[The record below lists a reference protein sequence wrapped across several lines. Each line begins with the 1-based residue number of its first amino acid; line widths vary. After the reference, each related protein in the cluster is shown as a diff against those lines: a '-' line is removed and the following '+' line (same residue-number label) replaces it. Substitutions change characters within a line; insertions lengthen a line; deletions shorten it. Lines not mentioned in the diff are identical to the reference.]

1 MGAGALSAAR
11 RAGGPGRPHSAD
23 RGLLTRDLI
32 AGATVALVLI
42 PQALAYA
49 HVAGM
54 PPVAGLYAAGL
65 PLLAAAALASSP
77 YLMTGPVALT
87 SLLTF
92 GALAGRA
99 PAGSDAYLELGML
112 LALIVGA
119 IRIGVGLLRAGVI
132 AHLMSEPMLMGFVPA
147 GAALIL
153 ASQLPAALGAPA
165 DGGVLAAAGEA
176 VTDPAAWDP
185 AAVALTAGTLAIVLG
200 GRRIH
205 RFFPGVLVAL
215 LAGLAVGPALD
226 VASVGHVPSGLPTLG
241 LDLPFEDA
249 PSLLVPGAVI
259 AILGFAEPASI
270 ARTYATR
277 ERRPWSADREFLSQG
292 AANVASAVSGGY
304 PVGGSLSRTSLNHMA
319 GAATRRS
326 GAVAG
331 LVVLAFLPFA
341 STLEPLPRSVLAAI
355 VIATVVGLIR
365 LHRLLALWRISRP
378 QFAVAW
384 VTFGLTL
391 ALEPHLE
398 WAVVAGVGLSLAV
411 HLARELSLRLDVT
424 ADGPDLVVR
433 PAGVLWFATAHD
445 LQERLIGLL
454 QHHPD
459 ATRLRVVLDGLGRID
474 LTGAITLG
482 HALDDVRAAGLD
494 VSVEGVPAQARG
506 MLDRYMARREVL
518 GP

>member
-1 MGAGALSAAR
+1 MGAAALSAGRSGSTGGR
-11 RAGGPGRPHSAD
+11 RPAG
-23 RGLLTRDLI
+23 RGLLARDLI

-42 PQALAYA
+42 PQSLAYA
-49 HVAGM
+49 NVAGM
-54 PPVAGLYAAGL
+54 PPVAGLYAAAL
-65 PLLAAAALASSP
+65 PLLAAALLASSP

-99 PAGSDAYLELGML
+99 PAGTDAYLELGML

-119 IRIGVGLLRAGVI
+119 IRIGVGLMRAGVI

-147 GAALIL
+147 GAALIV

-165 DGGVLAAAGEA
+165 DGGVISAAAEA
-176 VTDPAAWDP
+176 ASHPASWDP
-185 AAVALTAGTLAIVLG
+185 AALALAAGTLAIVLG
-200 GRRIH
+200 GRRLH

-226 VASVGHVPSGLPTLG
+226 VTSVGHIPSGLPSLG
-241 LDLPFEDA
+241 LDLPYEDA
-249 PSLLVPGAVI
+249 SSLLVPGAVI
-259 AILGFAEPASI
+259 AIIGFAEPASI

-341 STLEPLPRSVLAAI
+341 SSLEPLPRPVLAAI
-355 VIATVVGLIR
+355 VISTVLGLIR
-365 LHRLLALWRISRP
+365 LARMAALWRISRP
-378 QFAVAW
+378 QFAIAW

-411 HLARELSLRLDVT
+411 HLARELSLRLDVH
-424 ADGPDLVVR
+424 ADGDVLIVR

-459 ATRLRVVLDGLGRID
+459 ATRLRLILDGLGRID
-474 LTGAITLG
+474 LTGAMTLG

-506 MLDRYMARREVL
+506 MLDRYMARREML